1 MTTDTL
7 VASTNTPISGI
18 PFGTRLQSA
27 REALGLDSKDA
38 AAQLRLNERIIL
50 MLETDCYASD
60 LPATFVRGYIRAYG
74 KLLQIPEEEIKQAIA
89 PIKPQTSAQPLAP
102 KIDDAP
108 KVTSSHYFMQLLTY
122 LVIFTL
128 LGLVGMW
135 WYSHS
140 NTSSP
145 VLSQN
150 TISVPEEAA
159 ATKPLASNMTV
170 KSEAVSGTVT
180 LGAKMP
186 EVLPPMAAG
195 ATSTETQT
203 ATTTV
208 ASNTTASKTKA
219 PVVTPSADNDDE
231 DDNTD

>member
-18 PFGTRLQSA
+18 PFGTRLQAA

-38 AAQLRLNERIIL
+38 AAQLRLNERVIL

-89 PIKPQTSAQPLAP
+89 PIKPQTSAQPLTP
-102 KIDDAP
+102 KIDDTP

-122 LVIFTL
+122 LVVFTL

-135 WYSHS
+135 WYAHS
-140 NTSSP
+140 NTTTSP

-150 TISVPEEAA
+150 TINVPEEVVVA
-159 ATKPLASNMTV
+159 KPLASNMTV

-180 LGAKMP
+180 LGAKIP
-186 EVLPPMAAG
+186 EALPPTTTG
-195 ATSTETQT
+195 VISEP
-203 ATTTV
+203 TTV
-208 ASNTTASKTKA
+208 ASNTTVSKTKA
-219 PVVTPSADNDDE
+219 PVVTPADSDE
-231 DDNTD
+231 EDESTD